1 MKTFMIN
8 EMNLSCN
15 LVCSNCLYV
24 EKRKSGDKLE
34 LLLDRESLLDAAH
47 LVMKSMIMRKRRRS
61 MVKHGEEYFDGDE
74 NEHSTAC

>member
-34 LLLDRESLLDAAH
+34 LLLDGESLLDAAY
-47 LVMKSMIMRKRRRS
+47 LVMNSVIMIMRK
-61 MVKHGEEYFDGDE
+61 EEED
-74 NEHSTAC
+74 

>member
-1 MKTFMIN
+1 
-8 EMNLSCN
+8 MNFFVTWFAPITLHLN
-15 LVCSNCLYV
+15 V

-61 MVKHGEEYFDGDE
+61 MVKHGEEYFDGDDDDKD
-74 NEHSTAC
+74 EH